1 MKQTELKLMIDGQT
15 IAGLSLTRA
24 QAGLDIWEISVT
36 YNPGS
41 HHAEYY
47 GSVLTNNN
55 KTQKV
60 YTSLDRATDA
70 VRKLGYQGV
79 IEIHG

>member
-1 MKQTELKLMIDGQT
+1 MKQTELKLMIGGQT
-15 IAGLSLTRA
+15 IAGLSLTRVEPE
-24 QAGLDIWEISVT
+24 QDLWEISVS
-36 YNPGS
+36 YFPGS

-47 GSVLTNNN
+47 GTVLTNNN

-70 VRKLGYQGV
+70 VRKMGYQGI